1 MLILNGHSRTKSRM
15 EKISM
20 KKNTYGTKSIKT
32 LELNKTYSVEYAG
45 FKKASGS
52 RGDFMSVSMLIS
64 NENGDKV
71 WVNSLN
77 ERMAYKL
84 IGIMTY
90 SRINGNKVSIKG
102 IRHVMNGN
110 YDEIEVDIDEYIP
123 DVNSDGFETLDSN
136 SDAPF

>member
-1 MLILNGHSRTKSRM
+1 MAG
-15 EKISM
+15 KI
-20 KKNTYGTKSIKT
+20 KYGTKSIKN
-32 LELNKTYSVEYAG
+32 LEIGKTYKVEYAG
-45 FKKASGS
+45 FKKANGS

-64 NENGDKV
+64 NENNDKV

-90 SRINGNKVSIKG
+90 ARINGNKVSITG
-102 IRHVMNGN
+102 VRHIKNSN

-123 DVNSDGFETLDSN
+123 SVGETDENGFETIP
-136 SDAPF
+136 SDDTPF

>member
-1 MLILNGHSRTKSRM
+1 
-15 EKISM
+15 M
-20 KKNTYGTKSIKT
+20 KKNEYGTKSIKN
-32 LELNKTYSVEYAG
+32 LEIGKTYKVEYAG

-90 SRINGNKVSIKG
+90 ARIKSNKTSITG
-102 IRHVMNGN
+102 LRHVKNGN

-123 DVNSDGFETLDSN
+123 AIDANDFEDISTDET
-136 SDAPF
+136 PF

>member
-1 MLILNGHSRTKSRM
+1 MKSK
-15 EKISM
+15 EKI
-20 KKNTYGTKSIKT
+20 GTKSIKN
-32 LELNKTYSVEYAG
+32 LEIGKTYAVEYVG

-52 RGDFMSVSMLIS
+52 RGDFMSVSMIIS

-90 SRINGNKVSIKG
+90 ARINGNKVSIKG
-102 IRHVMNGN
+102 IRHTMNGK
-110 YDEIEVDIDEYIP
+110 YDEIEVDVAEYVP
-123 DVNSDGFETLDSN
+123 DVNEDDFVELNSET
-136 SDAPF
+136 PF

>member
-1 MLILNGHSRTKSRM
+1 MKSK
-15 EKISM
+15 EKF
-20 KKNTYGTKSIKT
+20 GTKSIKN
-32 LELNKTYSVEYAG
+32 LELGKTYAVEYAG

-52 RGDFMSVSMLIS
+52 RGDFMSVSLLIS

-90 SRINGNKVSIKG
+90 SRINGNKVSITG
-102 IRHVMNGN
+102 LRHIKNGG
-110 YDEIEVDIDEYIP
+110 YDEIEVDISEYIP
-123 DVNSDGFETLDSN
+123 DIDLNTFDDIPSCNGDT
-136 SDAPF
+136 PF

>member
-1 MLILNGHSRTKSRM
+1 
-15 EKISM
+15 M
-20 KKNTYGTKSIKT
+20 KKNEYGTKSIKN
-32 LELNKTYSVEYAG
+32 LEIGKTYKVEYAG

-64 NENGDKV
+64 NEKGEKV

-90 SRINGNKVSIKG
+90 SRINGNKVSITG
-102 IRHVMNGN
+102 VRHVKSGN
-110 YDEIEVDIDEYIP
+110 YDEIEVDIGEYVP
-123 DVNSDGFETLDSN
+123 NVTNDNDFETITESPDT
-136 SDAPF
+136 PF

>member
-1 MLILNGHSRTKSRM
+1 MKHK
-15 EKISM
+15 EKF
-20 KKNTYGTKSIKT
+20 GTKSIKN
-32 LELNKTYSVEYAG
+32 LEIGKTYAVEYAG

-71 WVNSLN
+71 WINSLN

-90 SRINGNKVSIKG
+90 SRINGNKVSITG
-102 IRHVMNGN
+102 IRHVMNGG
-110 YDEIEVDIDEYIP
+110 YDEIEVDLSEYVPDINTDEYDPI
-123 DVNSDGFETLDSN
+123 T
-136 SDAPF
+136 PF

>member
-1 MLILNGHSRTKSRM
+1 
-15 EKISM
+15 M
-20 KKNTYGTKSIKT
+20 KKQEYGTKSIKN
-32 LELNKTYSVEYAG
+32 LEVGKTYTVEYAG

-64 NENGDKV
+64 NDKGDKV

-90 SRINGNKVSIKG
+90 ARINGNKASIVG
-102 IRHVMNGN
+102 LRHVKNGN
-110 YDEIEVDIDEYIP
+110 YDEVEVDLGEYIKESI
-123 DVNSDGFETLDSN
+123 DTNGFTEIDSDT
-136 SDAPF
+136 PF